1 VTRYL
6 LDELADRLTAEGVRD
21 IPRLCSC
28 RWRPHYITVPAV
40 WTLTEADPQCKV
52 HGSDEHGEGT

>member
-1 VTRYL
+1 MTRYL

-52 HGSDEHGEGT
+52 HGSDEEDG